1 MSEEKTAFVTKSYWI
16 CMYQEQFLKLGR
28 VRHESL
34 MRLCQQLVLTSHV
47 YNERSHGNDRQTDRQ
62 TDQLDRHS
70 TQPSKAEEDVETH
83 HRALTTDRQLRKWVF
98 KLKTRNLFLPKE

>member
-62 TDQLDRHS
+62 TDPARERRNEKEGQTETEMEKDR
-70 TQPSKAEEDVETH
+70 EGE
-83 HRALTTDRQLRKWVF
+83 
-98 KLKTRNLFLPKE
+98 KE

>member
-62 TDQLDRHS
+62 TDRPGTHTHTH
-70 TQPSKAEEDVETH
+70 TQ
-83 HRALTTDRQLRKWVF
+83 
-98 KLKTRNLFLPKE
+98 KTRILTHTLTFTLIYTLKNTH